1 MAVAAPAP
9 PVGWPIC
16 TLRGKLRAGERAAAR
31 SACAEPGLE
40 RSLTHRSERLGLL
53 FAALCAGNGA
63 FVPAISK
70 LTTDRADPIFVAAA
84 SSLVAALA
92 AAVVLAAR
100 GELAALVEPRRVGS
114 LMLLGSLG
122 TGLAFV
128 CFFEGVSRTSAIET
142 ALCLQIEPLY
152 SLLIARFF
160 LGHPLARR
168 RVVGVALLLA
178 GIALAVGLEG
188 FRGSPGVL
196 LLLATPLCWQ
206 ASHLLVLKRLSGL
219 APPLLTGA
227 RYVFGSAVL
236 CLYWALRA
244 GPATIPAPAVLAPL
258 APVLAIQGL
267 ISFYFGTSVWYAA
280 IARLDLARTTAIVVP
295 SIPILSLGA
304 SFLLLGEVASPRE
317 WAGLLLCV
325 GGVSIFVT
333 APHAARPLG
342 LESAA

>member
-1 MAVAAPAP
+1 MTRH
-9 PVGWPIC
+9 G
-16 TLRGKLRAGERAAAR
+16 
-31 SACAEPGLE
+31 
-40 RSLTHRSERLGLL
+40 ERLGLL
-53 FAALCAGNGA
+53 FAALCAANGA

-70 LTTDRADPIFVAAA
+70 LTTDQADPIFVATA
-84 SSLVAALA
+84 SSLFAALA
-92 AAVVLAAR
+92 AAAVLGLR
-100 GELAALVEPRRVGS
+100 GELRALVEPSRVGS
-114 LMLLGSLG
+114 LVLLGALG
-122 TGLAFV
+122 TGLAFI
-128 CFFEGVSRTSAIET
+128 CFFEGVSRTRAIET

-152 SLLIARFF
+152 ALLIARFF
-160 LGHPLARR
+160 LGHALTLR
-168 RVVGVALLLA
+168 RVIGVALLLA

-188 FRGSPGVL
+188 MRGSPGVL

-206 ASHLLVLKRLSGL
+206 LSHLLVLKRLPGL

-227 RYVFGSAVL
+227 RYLFGGAIL

-244 GPATIPAPAVLAPL
+244 GPATIPAPDVLAPL
-258 APVLAIQGL
+258 APVLVIQGL

-333 APHAARPLG
+333 APHAAVSP
-342 LESAA
+342 AA

>member
-1 MAVAAPAP
+1 M
-9 PVGWPIC
+9 
-16 TLRGKLRAGERAAAR
+16 
-31 SACAEPGLE
+31 
-40 RSLTHRSERLGLL
+40 THRSERLGLL
-53 FAALCAGNGA
+53 FAALCAANGA

-92 AAVVLAAR
+92 AAAVLAAR
-100 GELAALVEPRRVGS
+100 GEIKALIAPRRVGK
-114 LMLLGSLG
+114 LVLLGALG
-122 TGLAFV
+122 TGLAFI
-128 CFFEGVSRTSAIET
+128 CFFEGVSRISAIET

-168 RVVGVALLLA
+168 RVVGVTLLLA
-178 GIALAVGLEG
+178 GIAFAVGLEG
-188 FRGSPGVL
+188 LRGSPGVL

-206 ASHLLVLKRLSGL
+206 ASHLLVLKRLAGL

-227 RYVFGSAVL
+227 RYVFGGAVL

-244 GPATIPAPAVLAPL
+244 GPATIPTPAVLAPL
-258 APVLAIQGL
+258 LPMLVIQGL
-267 ISFYFGTSVWYAA
+267 ISFYLGTTLWYAA

-304 SFLLLGEVASPRE
+304 SFLLVGEVASPRE

-325 GGVSIFVT
+325 GGVLIFVT
-333 APHAARPLG
+333 APHAAPPREHAP
-342 LESAA
+342 AALAPHTAPGEADTPHQP

>member
-1 MAVAAPAP
+1 M
-9 PVGWPIC
+9 
-16 TLRGKLRAGERAAAR
+16 TR
-31 SACAEPGLE
+31 
-40 RSLTHRSERLGLL
+40 HSERLGLL
-53 FAALCAGNGA
+53 FAALCAANGA

-70 LTTDRADPIFVAAA
+70 LTTDQANPIFVAAA

-92 AAVVLAAR
+92 AAAVLGVR
-100 GELAALVEPRRVGS
+100 GELRALFEPSRVGT
-114 LMLLGSLG
+114 LVLLGALG
-122 TGLAFV
+122 TGLAFIF
-128 CFFEGVSRTSAIET
+128 FFEGVSRTSAIET

-160 LGHPLARR
+160 LGHPLTPR
-168 RVVGVALLLA
+168 RVLGVAVLLA

-188 FRGSPGVL
+188 VRGSPGVL

-206 ASHLLVLKRLSGL
+206 ASHLLVLKRLPGL
-219 APPLLTGA
+219 PPPLLTGA
-227 RYVFGSAVL
+227 RYIFGGAIL
-236 CLYWALRA
+236 GLYWALRA
-244 GPATIPAPAVLAPL
+244 GPPTIPTSDVLAPL
-258 APVLAIQGL
+258 APVLVIQGL

-304 SFLLLGEVASPRE
+304 SFLLLGEVASARE

-333 APHAARPLG
+333 APHAAGSFGDCCLSDC
-342 LESAA
+342 LSS